1 MNKQE
6 IERAIKYWKE
16 FKGETPELKKS
27 HPDAG
32 LDEQEE
38 CVDMAIFAL
47 TQQLNNGWIPC
58 SERLPDKTDEYLC
71 TVEWYGT
78 STKRLLISNGHEI
91 ERRIKLVHYLD
102 SNKSFKE
109 CDEFCTYKVLAWKL
123 QEPWKGDTQ

>member
-1 MNKQE
+1 MNNQE

-16 FKGETPELKKS
+16 FKEEIPELKES
-27 HPDAG
+27 YPDAG
-32 LDEQEE
+32 LDEQEK

-47 TQQLNNGWIPC
+47 AKQLNSRWIPC

-91 ERRIKLVHYLD
+91 ERRIKIVHYLD
-102 SNKSFKE
+102 STKSFKE
-109 CDEFCTYKVLAWKL
+109 CDGFSTYKVIAWKL
-123 QEPWKGDTQ
+123 SEPWKGDIQ